1 MTAFLPALPMIPACA
16 FAYARSRRRLRQAVP
31 DRPAADDDQAVARHA
46 QAAAPRSGG
55 IPLPPEREK
64 ELLRHS
70 DPEQSLFYARC
81 PYWGMLGSGEFDW
94 NRVWSP
100 GDAECIQEDDAYVPI
115 LEGLRRISGL
125 PMEDIRGHDRY
136 HAGFTLAGHP
146 VSFHARESKDFI
158 DPKTGDFLNRQ
169 IRKYLPE
176 TKERFF
182 LDGNRPAPIWYW
194 GTAAEAQ
201 AVNEKTAMKFR

>member
-1 MTAFLPALPMIPACA
+1 MTVLLIVLLMIAAGVFWWEGKKRQIAQVLPGSAE
-16 FAYARSRRRLRQAVP
+16 V
-31 DRPAADDDQAVARHA
+31 DDDHAVTKH
-46 QAAAPRSGG
+46 QQVAALKTVG
-55 IPLPPEREK
+55 ITLPPEQEQS
-64 ELLRHS
+64 LLLHS

-100 GDAECIQEDDAYVPI
+100 RDAECIQEDDAYVPI

>member
-1 MTAFLPALPMIPACA
+1 MTVLLIVLLMITACV
-16 FAYARSRRRLRQAVP
+16 FAYEHSKRRLMQAVL
-31 DRPAADDDQAVARHA
+31 DCAEVDDDEAVTKHA
-46 QAAAPRSGG
+46 QVAALRSVG
-55 IPLPPEREK
+55 ITLPPEQER
-64 ELLRHS
+64 ELLWHS
-70 DPEQSLFYARC
+70 DPEQSMFYAHC

-94 NRVWSP
+94 DRVYSP
-100 GDAECIQEDDAYVPI
+100 GDAECVQEKDAYVPI
-115 LEGLRRISGL
+115 LQGLARISGL
-125 PMEDIRGHDRY
+125 PVSELRGHDRY

-169 IRKYLPE
+169 IRRYLPE

-182 LDGNRPAPIWYW
+182 LDGNRLSPIWYW

-201 AVNEKTAMKFR
+201 AVNERTGMKFR